1 VTTAYLEMLIE
12 ARSELEGPTPEAWF
26 DRLERE
32 EDKLDAAL
40 KEACQHD
47 PVVGLR
53 AAPLLQRFW
62 FARGRLGRGR
72 QWVEQLLS
80 AAGEGRTVDR
90 ARGLSAAAAL
100 AFRQGDTEATKTYA
114 AEALEL
120 SRQLGAR
127 DVQIDAALTL
137 ARVGLRDGNVEAVRR
152 FAQGARNL
160 GLEMGDE
167 ARELSAIHCLA
178 EGARIGG
185 DYQLARSLYDE
196 SLARNRLRGN
206 RLLVSVELTNL
217 AAVEKREGNLAQA
230 EANLRE
236 AMTISREINN
246 SYILAANLITLAA
259 VKFEAGKARQAAR
272 LLGHA
277 DAIYLATG
285 LVVDPA
291 DKADYDQTLTNAH
304 SELGEAAFAAAHADG
319 AASSI
324 ERLIAT
330 L

>member
-1 VTTAYLEMLIE
+1 MTTAYLEMLIE

-47 PVVGLR
+47 PAVGLR

-62 FARGRLGRGR
+62 FARGRLGHGR

-80 AAGEGRTVDR
+80 AAGEARTVDR

-100 AFRQGDTEATKTYA
+100 AFRQGDTEATQTYA
-114 AEALEL
+114 SEALEL
-120 SRQLGAR
+120 SRQVGAR
-127 DVQIDAALTL
+127 DVQVDAALTL
-137 ARVGLRDGNVEAVRR
+137 ARVGLREGNVEAVRR
-152 FAQGARNL
+152 FAQGAREL

-167 ARELSAIHCLA
+167 ARELGAIHCLA

-185 DYQLARSLYDE
+185 EYQLARSLYNE
-196 SLARNRLRGN
+196 SLARNRARGN

-217 AAVEKREGNLAQA
+217 AAVEKRDGNLSQA

-236 AMTISREINN
+236 AITISREINN

-259 VKFEAGKARQAAR
+259 VNMAAGRARQAAR

-277 DAIYLATG
+277 DAIYSATG

-291 DKADYDQTLTNAH
+291 DKADYDQTLASAR
-304 SELGEAAFAAAHADG
+304 SELGEAAFAATHADG
-319 AASSI
+319 VALSI

>member
-1 VTTAYLEMLIE
+1 
-12 ARSELEGPTPEAWF
+12 
-26 DRLERE
+26 
-32 EDKLDAAL
+32 
-40 KEACQHD
+40 
-47 PVVGLR
+47 
-53 AAPLLQRFW
+53 
-62 FARGRLGRGR
+62 
-72 QWVEQLLS
+72 
-80 AAGEGRTVDR
+80 
-90 ARGLSAAAAL
+90 
-100 AFRQGDTEATKTYA
+100 
-114 AEALEL
+114 
-120 SRQLGAR
+120 
-127 DVQIDAALTL
+127 LTL
-137 ARVGLRDGNVEAVRR
+137 ARVGLREGNVEAVRR

-196 SLARNRLRGN
+196 SLARNRSRGN
-206 RLLVSVELTNL
+206 RRLVSVELTNL
-217 AAVEKREGNLAQA
+217 AAVEKREGNLGQA
-230 EANLRE
+230 EVNLRE

-259 VKFEAGKARQAAR
+259 VKMAAGQARQAAR

-291 DKADYDQTLTNAH
+291 DKADYDQALTNAR

-319 AASSI
+319 VASSI
-324 ERLIAT
+324 DRLIAT